1 MANRPNPH
9 DAFFRQAFGSSKHVA
24 GLLKLIL
31 PKNLQ
36 AVLDLDPDKIRVLN
50 PMHVDAEL
58 RSTGSDLVVEVPRL
72 GAAGDLD
79 RAPAIFILAIEHQ
92 RQDERFIVVRQLGY
106 TVRIW
111 ERWLREHPDATHLP
125 PVIPVLIHNGERPW
139 RSPTSLHAL
148 LDLPDVPLDSTLRS
162 LLPSME
168 VVLADLASPELTRAV
183 LRARADD
190 ADAVSETLL
199 EILQGA
205 TRADADALLDEWTSR
220 LRPLHDEPAGWST
233 LVAALCYLAQ
243 VSAIPKPHLVTA
255 AEVLPEPTKETFMTA
270 AQEWFLEG
278 KEEGRLEGKEEGR
291 LEGKEEG
298 RLEGKEE
305 GERAALAATLSK
317 LARLRFR
324 NVPPDCAARIETASK
339 ADLERWLERF
349 VTAETLDDLF
359 V

>member
-9 DAFFRQAFGSSKHVA
+9 DAFFRQAFCSPKHVV
-24 GLLKLIL
+24 GLLKLVL
-31 PKNLQ
+31 PRHLQ
-36 AVLDLDPDKIRVLN
+36 AMLDLDPARIRVLD
-50 PMHVDAEL
+50 PTHVDAEL

-72 GAAGDLD
+72 GAEGE

-92 RQDERFIVVRQLGY
+92 RRDERFIVVRQLGY

-111 ERWLREHPDATHLP
+111 ERWLRAHPGATHLP
-125 PVIPVLIHNGERPW
+125 PVIPVVIHNGERPW

-148 LDLPDVPLDSTLRS
+148 LDLPDVPLDPALRA

-168 VVLADLASPELTRAV
+168 VVLADLASPEFARAV

-190 ADAVSETLL
+190 ADTVSETLL

-205 TRADADALLDEWTSR
+205 TRADADALLDDWALR

-243 VSAIPKPHLVTA
+243 VSAIPKPHLA
-255 AEVLPEPTKETFMTA
+255 AAADALPEPTKETFMTA
-270 AQEWFLEG
+270 AQEWMLEG
-278 KEEGRLEGKEEGR
+278 MEK
-291 LEGKEEG
+291 
-298 RLEGKEE
+298 
-305 GERAALAATLSK
+305 GERMALASTLSK

-324 NVPPDCAARIETASK
+324 DVPPDTAARIESAPK
-339 ADLERWLERF
+339 ADLERWLERIL
-349 VTAETLDDLF
+349 TAETLDEVF
-359 V
+359 A

>member
-9 DAFFRQAFGSSKHVA
+9 DAFFRQAFGSPKHVV
-24 GLLKLIL
+24 GLLKLVL
-31 PKNLQ
+31 PKQLQ
-36 AVLDLDPDKIRVLN
+36 AVLDLNPERIRVLD
-50 PMHVDAEL
+50 PTHVDPEL

-72 GAAGDLD
+72 ATAGDLD

-111 ERWLREHPDATHLP
+111 ERWLRAHPGATHLP
-125 PVIPVLIHNGERPW
+125 PVVPVVIHNGDTPW
-139 RSPTSLHAL
+139 RSPTSLTAL
-148 LDLPDVPLDSTLRS
+148 LDLPHVPLDPSLRA

-190 ADAVSETLL
+190 ADTVSETLL

-205 TRADADALLDEWTSR
+205 TRADADALLDDWASR

-243 VSAIPKPHLVTA
+243 VSAIPKPHLAAA
-255 AEVLPEPTKETFMTA
+255 AESLPEPTKETFMTA
-270 AQEWFLEG
+270 AQEWMLEG
-278 KEEGRLEGKEEGR
+278 MGKGREEGVAKGRQEG
-291 LEGKEEG
+291 L
-298 RLEGKEE
+298 EE
-305 GERAALAATLSK
+305 GERAALASTLAK
-317 LARLRFR
+317 LVRLRFR
-324 NVPPDCAARIETASK
+324 DAPPDCAARIDTATK

-349 VTAETLDDLF
+349 VTAETLDDLLA
-359 V
+359 

>member
-9 DAFFRQAFGSSKHVA
+9 DAFFRQAFGSPKHVA

-31 PKNLQ
+31 PKHLQ
-36 AVLDLDPDKIRVLN
+36 AVLDLNPEKIRVLE
-50 PMHVDAEL
+50 PTHVDAEL

-72 GAAGDLD
+72 GAAGGAE

-111 ERWLREHPDATHLP
+111 ERWLREHPGATHLP
-125 PVIPVLIHNGERPW
+125 PVIPVVIHNGERPW

-148 LDLPDVPLDSTLRS
+148 LDLPDVPLDPALRS

-168 VVLADLASPELTRAV
+168 VVLADLASPDLTRAV

-190 ADAVSETLL
+190 ADTVSETLL

-205 TRADADALLDEWTSR
+205 TRNDADALLDDWASR

-243 VSAIPKPHLVTA
+243 VSGIPKPHLATA

-270 AQEWFLEG
+270 AQEWMLEG
-278 KEEGRLEGKEEGR
+278 MEMGLIKGREEGREEG
-291 LEGKEEG
+291 LEA
-298 RLEGKEE
+298 
-305 GERAALAATLSK
+305 GERRALAATLSK

-324 NVPPDCAARIETASK
+324 DVPPVIATRIEGASK
-339 ADLERWLERF
+339 ADLEQWLERIL
-349 VTAETLDDLF
+349 TAETLDDLF

>member
-1 MANRPNPH
+1 MATRPNPH
-9 DAFFRQAFGSSKHVA
+9 DAFFRQAFGSPKHVV
-24 GLLKLIL
+24 GLLKLVL
-31 PKNLQ
+31 PKHLQ
-36 AVLDLDPDKIRVLN
+36 AMLDLDPARIRVLD
-50 PMHVDAEL
+50 PTHVDAEL

-72 GAAGDLD
+72 GAAGEGE

-92 RQDERFIVVRQLGY
+92 RQDERFIVLRQLGY

-111 ERWLREHPDATHLP
+111 ERWLRDHPSATHLP
-125 PVIPVLIHNGERPW
+125 PVIPVVIHNGDTPW

-148 LDLPDVPLDSTLRS
+148 LDLPDVPLDPSLRA

-190 ADAVSETLL
+190 ADTVSETLL

-205 TRADADALLDEWTSR
+205 TRVDADALLDDWALR

-243 VSAIPKPHLVTA
+243 VSGIPKPHLAATA
-255 AEVLPEPTKETFMTA
+255 EALPEPTKETFMTA

-278 KEEGRLEGKEEGR
+278 KQEGR
-291 LEGKEEG
+291 
-298 RLEGKEE
+298 EE
-305 GERAALAATLSK
+305 GERAALASMLTTQ
-317 LARLRFR
+317 ARLRFR
-324 NVPPDCAARIETASK
+324 DVPPDSAARIESASK
-339 ADLERWLERF
+339 VDLKRWLERIL
-349 VTAETLDDLF
+349 TAETLDDLF
-359 V
+359 A